1 MGLNALAVL
10 AATSVLFPLPV
21 RLEFKRG
28 KNARSS
34 GGCLQVI
41 GSIIVTPLLIGLVN
55 LPLLAVNAV
64 NVILPQ
70 YDWIVVPAALLAI
83 PYAALL
89 LWVGVAI
96 AERLLLQREPEVL
109 EAIRPIESD

>member
-1 MGLNALAVL
+1 M
-10 AATSVLFPLPV
+10 LFPLPV

-64 NVILPQ
+64 NVIWPQ

-83 PYAALL
+83 PYGAAALGG
-89 LWVGVAI
+89 VGRLFWRS
-96 AERLLLQREPEVL
+96 ELLLQREPEVL